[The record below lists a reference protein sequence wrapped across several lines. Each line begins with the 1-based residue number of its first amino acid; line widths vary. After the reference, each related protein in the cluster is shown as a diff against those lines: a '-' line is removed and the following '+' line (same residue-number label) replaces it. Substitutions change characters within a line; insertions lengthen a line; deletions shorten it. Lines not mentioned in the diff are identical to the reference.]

1 MPYIGKSPQHGN
13 YSKIDDISS
22 GFDGSDAT
30 HAIASNSVAITPV
43 RPEALIISMNGV
55 IQEPVTDYTVSGTDI
70 TFTTAPASG
79 DSFFGVVMGEQLAIG
94 TPSDATVTS
103 AKLSGNL
110 VTPGTLDV
118 NGQELIL
125 DADGDTSI
133 TADTDDQ
140 IDIRIAGADDFQFT
154 ANTFTVLSGSTLT
167 VASGAT
173 ITNNGTANGFGALA
187 GIDDQS
193 SSNDDQITISDTAVI
208 INEDSD
214 DLDFR
219 VESNGNANMLF
230 VNGGG
235 DRVGIGSDPDLGAAL
250 HVKSADSG
258 ASAHADADEIVIEG
272 SAASGLSI
280 LSAND
285 NSGSIYWADD
295 GSTFAA
301 YQIFSHSTNIMSWG
315 MASTNPIFQFD
326 ANGLTAIRDSANAG
340 MTTGLTIN
348 QQGADNEAIA
358 LKSSDVSHGATDFG
372 ETDTYGLFQKV
383 SSSDGGLMLRGFSDG
398 AVGME
403 LRAMNTTND
412 TSDSSG
418 SVGTMTLR
426 SSIKTSG
433 NTNDTNVGS
442 TGNLIVFRD
451 LTSTRVVIKGDGT
464 VHAQDT
470 SWATSLDT
478 EDDMLALRMLDKAQ
492 STKGVIDSAWDSMIG
507 TDWKYLQKIGVAGS
521 DHPEKGHPDMF
532 SMQGIQKLTMGATW
546 YLGQNFM
553 AFLETIEKRMP
564 GIRKEFEDHMLEQ
577 SGRPAMLTQTTT

>member
-426 SSIKTSG
+426 SSLKTSG

>member
-1 MPYIGKSPQHGN
+1 
-13 YSKIDDISS
+13 
-22 GFDGSDAT
+22 
-30 HAIASNSVAITPV
+30 
-43 RPEALIISMNGV
+43 
-55 IQEPVTDYTVSGTDI
+55 
-70 TFTTAPASG
+70 
-79 DSFFGVVMGEQLAIG
+79 
-94 TPSDATVTS
+94 
-103 AKLSGNL
+103 
-110 VTPGTLDV
+110 
-118 NGQELIL
+118 
-125 DADGDTSI
+125 TSI

-418 SVGTMTLR
+418 SVGTMT
-426 SSIKTSG
+426 
-433 NTNDTNVGS
+433 
-442 TGNLIVFRD
+442 
-451 LTSTRVVIKGDGT
+451 
-464 VHAQDT
+464 
-470 SWATSLDT
+470 
-478 EDDMLALRMLDKAQ
+478 
-492 STKGVIDSAWDSMIG
+492 
-507 TDWKYLQKIGVAGS
+507 
-521 DHPEKGHPDMF
+521 
-532 SMQGIQKLTMGATW
+532 
-546 YLGQNFM
+546 
-553 AFLETIEKRMP
+553 
-564 GIRKEFEDHMLEQ
+564 
-577 SGRPAMLTQTTT
+577 

>member
-1 MPYIGKSPQHGN
+1 MAYIGKAPP
-13 YSKIDDISS
+13 
-22 GFDGSDAT
+22 
-30 HAIASNSVAITPV
+30 IT
-43 RPEALIISMNGV
+43 
-55 IQEPVTDYTVSGTDI
+55 T
-70 TFTTAPASG
+70 
-79 DSFFGVVMGEQLAIG
+79 
-94 TPSDATVTS
+94 
-103 AKLSGNL
+103 NL
-110 VTPGTLDV
+110 L
-118 NGQELIL
+118 E
-125 DADGDTSI
+125 DADQDTKIQVEES
-133 TADTDDQ
+133 ADE
-140 IDIRIAGADDFQFT
+140 DIIRFDIAGAEDFT
-154 ANTFTVLSGSTLT
+154 MSANNFTVLSGSTLT

-219 VESNGNANMLF
+219 IESNGNTNAFDLD
-230 VNGGG
+230 GGLHG
-235 DRVGIGSDPDLGAAL
+235 GVGAVGIGRNAENTVDVLIGNPAIT
-250 HVKSADSG
+250 
-258 ASAHADADEIVIEG
+258 ADANQSHYRLRIVPAGAVTIPSGTAAEVATLSVFEPNITATG
-272 SAASGLSI
+272 TVTAAASVWI
-280 LSAND
+280 HSAPTEASSN
-285 NSGSIYWADD
+285 YALFVDD
-295 GSTFAA
+295 GVSRFDGNIQQSTGINF
-301 YQIFSHSTNIMSWG
+301 IGDT
-315 MASTNPIFQFD
+315 
-326 ANGLTAIRDSANAG
+326 ANAD

-348 QQGADNEAIA
+348 QSGADNEALA

-383 SSSDGGLMLRGFSDG
+383 SSSDGGLMIRGFSDG

-426 SSIKTSG
+426 SSLKTSG
-433 NTNDTNVGS
+433 NTNDTNVGA

-577 SGRPAMLTQTTT
+577 SGRPAMLTQSTN

>member
-30 HAIASNSVAITPV
+30 HAIASNSIAITPV

-383 SSSDGGLMLRGFSDG
+383 SSSDGGLMIRGFSDG

>member
-13 YSKIDDISS
+13 YSKLDDISS

-30 HAIASNSVAITPV
+30 HALASNSIAITPV
-43 RPEALIISMNGV
+43 RPEALLISINGV
-55 IQEPVTDYTVSGTDI
+55 IQEPVTDYTVSGTNI
-70 TFTTAPASG
+70 TFTTAPAST
-79 DSFFGVVMGEQLAIG
+79 DSFFGVAMGEQLAIG

-140 IDIRIAGADDFQFT
+140 IDIKIAGADDFQFT
-154 ANTFTVLSGSTLT
+154 ANTFTAQSGSTIAAQALTATNIKTGDGSVSAPSVTFSNDTNTGIYSYGADQLGIAVSGANPVMIQSSKVFINENANVSGADGLT
-167 VASGAT
+167 V
-173 ITNNGTANGFGALA
+173 NQL
-187 GIDDQS
+187 
-193 SSNDDQITISDTAVI
+193 
-208 INEDSD
+208 
-214 DLDFR
+214 
-219 VESNGNANMLF
+219 
-230 VNGGG
+230 
-235 DRVGIGSDPDLGAAL
+235 
-250 HVKSADSG
+250 SAD
-258 ASAHADADEIVIEG
+258 DELI
-272 SAASGLSI
+272 S
-280 LSAND
+280 
-285 NSGSIYWADD
+285 
-295 GSTFAA
+295 
-301 YQIFSHSTNIMSWG
+301 
-315 MASTNPIFQFD
+315 
-326 ANGLTAIRDSANAG
+326 
-340 MTTGLTIN
+340 
-348 QQGADNEAIA
+348 
-358 LKSSDVSHGATDFG
+358 LKSSDVAHGMTDVTEADTFGAIKKDAAAEGGMIISGFAESGHSTALELNGYATALADNDHTG
-372 ETDTYGLFQKV
+372 SAGTLY
-383 SSSDGGLMLRGFSDG
+383 
-398 AVGME
+398 
-403 LRAMNTTND
+403 LRAHKADGTGTQDIGNSDNIIAFVNRDTT
-412 TSDSSG
+412 
-418 SVGTMTLR
+418 SV
-426 SSIKTSG
+426 I
-433 NTNDTNVGS
+433 
-442 TGNLIVFRD
+442 F
-451 LTSTRVVIKGDGT
+451 KGDGT
-464 VHAQDT
+464 VHASDT

>member
-30 HAIASNSVAITPV
+30 HAIASNSIAITPV

-94 TPSDATVTS
+94 TPSDSTVTS

-125 DADGDTSI
+125 DADADTSI

-154 ANTFTVLSGSTLT
+154 ANTFTAQSGSTIAAQALT
-167 VASGAT
+167 AT
-173 ITNNGTANGFGALA
+173 SIGTGDGSAGSPSYTFTSDTDTGMFWVSAGILGWSSQGTEEMRLNSQHLFLSETAN
-187 GIDDQS
+187 
-193 SSNDDQITISDTAVI
+193 T
-208 INEDSD
+208 
-214 DLDFR
+214 
-219 VESNGNANMLF
+219 
-230 VNGGG
+230 
-235 DRVGIGSDPDLGAAL
+235 GAAG
-250 HVKSADSG
+250 G
-258 ASAHADADEIVIEG
+258 AI
-272 SAASGLSI
+272 
-280 LSAND
+280 
-285 NSGSIYWADD
+285 
-295 GSTFAA
+295 
-301 YQIFSHSTNIMSWG
+301 
-315 MASTNPIFQFD
+315 
-326 ANGLTAIRDSANAG
+326 
-340 MTTGLTIN
+340 TIN
-348 QQGADNEAIA
+348 QQHNDDEILA

-383 SSSDGGLMLRGFSDG
+383 SSTDGGLMVRGFSDG

-426 SSIKTSG
+426 SSLKTSG

-492 STKGVIDSAWDSMIG
+492 STKGVINSAWDSMIG